1 MPYRK
6 KHFLETS
13 DKERAFRRSMDMNR
27 NGRDAIDGYYPEAS
41 LLPVSKGLN
50 VMRAGGTIK
59 KIKPDTSI
67 SEAKEAANKV
77 KYDTLLRQMIQEKSE
92 EEKEYKHGGVVRG
105 DGIVKRGK
113 TKGRFV

>member
-6 KHFLETS
+6 KHFLEMS
-13 DKERAFRRSMDMNR
+13 DKERAFRRAMDMNR
-27 NGRDAIDGYYPEAS
+27 NGRDAIEGYYPEATM
-41 LLPVSKGLN
+41 LPVSRAPL

-59 KIKPDTSI
+59 KVKPDTAI

-77 KYDTLLRQMIQEKSE
+77 KYDTLLRQMIQENPE
-92 EEKEYKHGGVVRG
+92 EEKEYKRGGVVRG
-105 DGIVKRGK
+105 DGIAKRGK

>member
-13 DKERAFRRSMDMNR
+13 PKEREFRQAMDMNR
-27 NGRDAIDGYYPEAS
+27 NGRDAIEGYFPEAS
-41 LLPVSKGLN
+41 FVPLSKAPN
-50 VMRAGGTIK
+50 IMRVGGAVK
-59 KIKPDTSI
+59 KVKPDTAI

-77 KYDTLLRQMIQEKSE
+77 KYDTLLRQMIQENPE
-92 EEKEYKHGGVVRG
+92 EEKEYKRGGVVRG
-105 DGIVKRGK
+105 DGIAKRGK